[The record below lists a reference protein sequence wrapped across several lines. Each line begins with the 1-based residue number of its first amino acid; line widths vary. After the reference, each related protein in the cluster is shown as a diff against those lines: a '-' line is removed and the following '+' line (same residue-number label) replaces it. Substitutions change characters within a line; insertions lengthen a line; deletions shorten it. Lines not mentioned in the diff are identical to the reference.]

1 MLYLV
6 RQTEET
12 RMTKVVLES
21 GTLSK
26 LAGIRETAILC
37 DESGRAIGFFEPLEP
52 PRGKGEEGVEPPF
65 SEEQIEQFRRQ
76 RTGRSLGQIL
86 ADLEKLA

>member
-37 DESGRAIGFFEPLEP
+37 DESGRAIGFFAPRP
-52 PRGKGEEGVEPPF
+52 PRWISGRALDRAGAAHYISRK
-65 SEEQIEQFRRQ
+65 
-76 RTGRSLGQIL
+76 RTVNTLS
-86 ADLEKLA
+86 